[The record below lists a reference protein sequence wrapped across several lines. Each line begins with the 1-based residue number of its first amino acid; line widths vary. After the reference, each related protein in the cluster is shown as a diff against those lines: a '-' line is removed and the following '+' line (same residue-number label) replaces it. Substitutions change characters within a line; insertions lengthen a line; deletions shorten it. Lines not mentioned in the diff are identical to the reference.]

1 MAQNIVRKPDYSD
14 LDLDFIAHPTTGDVV
29 KKTGVDAIKRSV
41 RNLILTNF
49 YDRPFRSYI
58 GSNAQK
64 ILFDNINIFTA
75 TFLRDAIAEVIRN
88 FEPRVK
94 IPENSDNLDNGI
106 EVNMNPD
113 LNGYDVRIT
122 FIIVNRGEPATINLF
137 LERLR

>member
-1 MAQNIVRKPDYSD
+1 MAVQKVTRRKDWSD

-64 ILFDNINIFTA
+64 ILFDNINPLTA
-75 TFLRDAIAEVIRN
+75 TFLKNAIRETIVN
-88 FEPRVK
+88 HEPRVEL
-94 IPENSDNLDNGI
+94 INDQDGGI
-106 EVNMNPD
+106 LVDVNAD
-113 LNGYDVRIT
+113 QNGYNVRLS
-122 FIIVNRGEPATINLF
+122 FIILNRGEPITISLF

>member
-1 MAQNIVRKPDYSD
+1 MVQKVTRRNDYSD

-75 TFLRDAIAEVIRN
+75 TFLRDAIAEVITN
-88 FEPRVK
+88 FEPRAELLEVYVSAL
-94 IPENSDNLDNGI
+94 PDENAYS
-106 EVNMNPD
+106 
-113 LNGYDVRIT
+113 
-122 FIIVNRGEPATINLF
+122 ATIVFSVINSTQPIVLD
-137 LERLR
+137 LILDRVR